1 MRLFVSV
8 QLVSRAVQQIW
19 RTPQS
24 ICATRGYLHAC
35 RSFSSNEVKSAV
47 TPAEITT
54 TPIPEITDAFPHLQ
68 THESIHKFSLEQPDE
83 FWGRLARSR
92 LEWQKEFQVV
102 RDHDMEKSAFRWF
115 PDGQLN
121 VSVNCVDRH
130 ARQHPDRVAL
140 LWEKDE
146 PGQEERVTYS
156 H

>member
-1 MRLFVSV
+1 
-8 QLVSRAVQQIW
+8 RAELQQQP
-19 RTPQS
+19 RAS
-24 ICATRGYLHAC
+24 
-35 RSFSSNEVKSAV
+35 
-47 TPAEITT
+47 
-54 TPIPEITDAFPHLQ
+54 LQ
-68 THESIHKFSLEQPDE
+68 QQPRASLQQQPRASLQQQPRASLQQQPRPDE

-146 PGQEERVTYS
+146 PGQEERVTYR
-156 H
+156 